1 MVRSIFFVSVKIQL
15 YSNSGFYGS
24 VYYLSQNATQKQ
36 RHYFFHVIPILPVFT
51 VFFDY
56 FITFYY
62 LLFSMSGFLE
72 AVSKV
77 SKFALRWDD
86 DFYDRLSH
94 RYTVMFLALFTVVRE
109 KTEVV

>member
-1 MVRSIFFVSVKIQL
+1 MGL
-15 YSNSGFYGS
+15 YIISLTMLLKNKGIIPSPSFLS
-24 VYYLSQNATQKQ
+24 SRYL
-36 RHYFFHVIPILPVFT
+36 L
-51 VFFDY
+51 FFDY
-56 FITFYY
+56 FITFYC

-94 RYTVMFLALFTVVRE
+94 RYTVMFLALFTVVSE
-109 KTEVV
+109 KGSGVNM